1 MDNKF
6 KQLISEGL
14 ELDISE
20 VNESLILDPEE
31 NWDSLALLSI
41 ISEIDTQY
49 GIQLDGEKLASCRKI
64 SEIYNLINDH

>member
-20 VNESLILDPEE
+20 VNENLILDPEE

-64 SEIYNLINDH
+64 SEIYNLINNH

>member
-6 KQLISEGL
+6 KQLISQGL
-14 ELDISE
+14 ELDISKAT
-20 VNESLILDPEE
+20 ESLILDPED

-49 GIQLDGEKLASCRKI
+49 GIQLDGEKLASCKKI
-64 SEIYNLINDH
+64 SDIYNLINDN

>member
-20 VNESLILDPEE
+20 VTESLILDPEE

-49 GIQLDGEKLASCRKI
+49 GIQLDGEKLASCRTI
-64 SEIYNLINDH
+64 SEIYNLIKDH

>member
-20 VNESLILDPEE
+20 VNESLILDPEN
-31 NWDSLALLSI
+31 NWDSLALLSV
-41 ISEIDTQY
+41 ISGIDTQY

>member
-20 VNESLILDPEE
+20 VTESLILDPED

-41 ISEIDTQY
+41 ISQIDTQY
-49 GIQLDGEKLASCRKI
+49 GIQLDGEKLASCRTI
-64 SEIYNLINDH
+64 TEIYNLINDH

>member
-6 KQLISEGL
+6 KKLISQGL

-20 VNESLILDPEE
+20 VTESLILDPKE

-49 GIQLDGEKLASCRKI
+49 GIQLDGEKLANCRKI
-64 SEIYNLINDH
+64 SEVYNLINND

>member
-6 KQLISEGL
+6 KQLISRGL

-20 VNESLILDPEE
+20 VTESLILDPED

-49 GIQLDGEKLASCRKI
+49 GIQLDGEKLANCRKI
-64 SEIYNLINDH
+64 SDIYNLINDN

>member
-49 GIQLDGEKLASCRKI
+49 GIQLDGEKLANCRTI
-64 SEIYNLINDH
+64 LEIYNLVNDH

>member
-6 KQLISEGL
+6 KQLISRGL

-20 VNESLILDPEE
+20 VTESLILDPED

-64 SEIYNLINDH
+64 SDIYNNICD

>member
-20 VNESLILDPEE
+20 VTESLILDPEE

-49 GIQLDGEKLASCRKI
+49 GIQLDGEKLASCRTI
-64 SEIYNLINDH
+64 SEIYNLVNDH